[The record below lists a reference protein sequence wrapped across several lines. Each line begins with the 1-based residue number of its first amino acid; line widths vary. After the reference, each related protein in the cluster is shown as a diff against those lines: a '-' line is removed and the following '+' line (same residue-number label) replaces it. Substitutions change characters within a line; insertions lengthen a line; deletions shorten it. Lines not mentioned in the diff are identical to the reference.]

1 MSFKFLANI
10 SVFLKNPSSASLRIK
25 MSLSCLIKC
34 HRIVSKSVDELS
46 QKTCRRRR
54 LSGIFRY
61 VLPPSFFVVDKYN
74 DLCQINIIINE
85 TKTVLFSSVYNLL
98 I

>member
-10 SVFLKNPSSASLRIK
+10 SVFLKNRSSASLRIK
-25 MSLSCLIKC
+25 MSSSCLIKC
-34 HRIVSKSVDELS
+34 HRIVDELS

-61 VLPPSFFVVDKYN
+61 VLPPNLFVVDKYN
-74 DLCQINIIINE
+74 DLCHINIIINE